1 MFTQARIKLTLW
13 YMLTLMVVSSLFSV
27 VVYNM
32 LTFELLRGFRIQ
44 ELRVVPRPRQATDS
58 SENQEPTNAIFLRTA
73 PLFNLR
79 LMLNPQGIR
88 ITDTELFDEAK
99 QRIAMQLLSLNAGI
113 LVLSGLF
120 SFFLAGK
127 TLRPIE
133 ESMEEQKRF
142 IADASHE
149 LKTPITAM
157 RTEIE
162 VALRAKSLTQ
172 KEAIATLYSNLE
184 EVIHMQKL
192 SEYLLSLHTYQNN
205 STHVHMQKVDI
216 KKTIED
222 VCKKMQSLASEK
234 QITLKVS
241 GNTTMIYAN
250 VVSMHE
256 LFFILIENA
265 VKFSHNQSTVDIQV
279 ISNKKHITVLIKDHG
294 IGISQKDIP
303 HIFDRFYRV
312 DPARSNTT
320 HSGYGLGLSIAK
332 NIVNNHH
339 GSIEVESTQKKGST
353 FTVTLPTHQ

>member
-13 YMLTLMVVSSLFSV
+13 YMLTLMIVSSLFSV
-27 VVYNM
+27 IVYNM
-32 LTFELLRGFRIQ
+32 LTFELLRGLHIQ

-58 SENQEPTNAIFLRTA
+58 SENQEPMNAVFLRTA

-88 ITDTELFDEAK
+88 ITDTELFEDAK
-99 QRIAMQLLSLNAGI
+99 QRIALQLLSLNAGI

-162 VALRAKSLTQ
+162 VALRSKLPTQ
-172 KEAIATLYSNLE
+172 KEAIAILQSNLE
-184 EVIHMQKL
+184 EVIRMQKL
-192 SEYLLSLHTYQNN
+192 SEYLLSLHTHQENN
-205 STHVHMQKVDI
+205 KQMLIQSVDI
-216 KKTIED
+216 KKTLED
-222 VCKKMQSLASEK
+222 VCKKMQPQAREK
-234 QITLKVS
+234 KITLTLK
-241 GNTTMIYAN
+241 GEKTIIHAN
-250 VVSMHE
+250 AVSMHE

-265 VKFSHNQSTVDIQV
+265 IKFSGEAETIDIFIKSKRKHV
-279 ISNKKHITVLIKDHG
+279 SISIKDHG
-294 IGISQKDIP
+294 VGITKDDIP

-312 DPARSNTT
+312 DLARTNTKQ
-320 HSGYGLGLSIAK
+320 SGYGLGLSIAK
-332 NIVNNHH
+332 NIVENHH
-339 GSIEVESTQKKGST
+339 GSIDVSSVIKKGST
-353 FTVTLPTHQ
+353 FIVTLPKN